1 MNTII
6 VSQPET
12 DGLPPTP
19 MLLAQSRQARRVLA
33 AAIARS
39 EAARTTG
46 GAR

>member
-1 MNTII
+1 MTTTI
-6 VSQPET
+6 VPHPQT

-19 MLLAQSRQARRVLA
+19 VLLAQSRQARVDLA

-46 GAR
+46 GDR